1 MIYWILKHLV
11 IGPPVRL
18 TFRPWVEGKH
28 HVPEQGAAILASNHL
43 SFSDSV
49 FLPLV
54 VDRRVTFPAKMEYFT
69 GKGVKGW
76 LTKRFMTATG
86 QIPIDRSGGK
96 ASMAALHQGLA
107 VLRRGEL
114 FGIYPEGTRSPDGRL
129 YRGKT
134 GVARLALAAD
144 APIIPCAMIDT
155 DKAQPT
161 GQKVPNIVKV
171 GVRIGRPIHHP
182 EHAGKV
188 DDHQILRQITDEVM
202 RELQRLSGQEYVD
215 EYAASVKAGRA
226 RASLEQARAGL
237 SEARDRTKEG
247 LTQARERAR
256 EGLHEARE
264 GLAERRA
271 RTHDGTADDATDE
284 TPADTPA
291 DATGGTSDETPDRTP
306 D

>member
-271 RTHDGTADDATDE
+271 RKHDGTADDATDE